1 MFGVSFLEI
10 AVIGLVALIVV
21 GPQKLP
27 SMMRTAGEW
36 MSKLRNLT
44 TQVRAQTGIDEILR
58 EEGIDG
64 VRELRSMLRGQST
77 MFNSPRSPV
86 HHNNPLVSA
95 RPAEPALEFPV
106 EGADCSNAL
115 AEDLIDDLSS
125 PLESSASTAQT
136 TAAEPAAANPD
147 LPPSETALP
156 EPTAAVAETTATES
170 AAANPD
176 LPAPSETESKS
187 AS

>member
-64 VRELRSMLRGQST
+64 VRELRSMLRGQSA

-106 EGADCSNAL
+106 EGADCSSAL
-115 AEDLIDDLSS
+115 AEDLIADLSS

-136 TAAEPAAANPD
+136 AATEPAAANP
-147 LPPSETALP
+147 E
-156 EPTAAVAETTATES
+156 
-170 AAANPD
+170 
-176 LPAPSETESKS
+176 LPALSETESKP

>member
-1 MFGVSFLEI
+1 
-10 AVIGLVALIVV
+10 
-21 GPQKLP
+21 
-27 SMMRTAGEW
+27 MMRTAGEW

-106 EGADCSNAL
+106 EGADCSSAL
-115 AEDLIDDLSS
+115 AEDLIADLSS

-147 LPPSETALP
+147 PPPSSEPALP
-156 EPTAAVAETTATES
+156 EPTASVAETAATEP
-170 AAANPD
+170 AAADPE
-176 LPAPSETESKS
+176 LPALSETESKP